1 MISSQMLKGTLEGCI
16 LQIIS
21 RRETYGY
28 EIAETLMRYGFG
40 KIAEGTIYPLLLRL
54 ERNGLVLTEYRPSEL
69 GPKRKYY
76 RLSDEGRT
84 ALGSLKMRSIN
95 YSTEGTKMN
104 KLTRKLRDENNELEK
119 QLSEEANAVL
129 TDIVVYIRCANISEF
144 NQERVRRDI
153 DEMLLEGERRGQSVD
168 DIIGGDYKT
177 FCDSVISEVP
187 QLTAAQKTMT
197 VVSYAVMAIGIM
209 LAIWT
214 VFAPI
219 RGLTQGGV
227 WYMVNIGTVD
237 IIEGVAVI
245 AASFY
250 IVDYI
255 CKNSFKPKKTL
266 FFVGLAV
273 IIVAFAAALVFIP
286 KVTLLKMNIG
296 VSVLVLAVLAAV
308 YFALNAK
315 LA

>member
-1 MISSQMLKGTLEGCI
+1 
-16 LQIIS
+16 
-21 RRETYGY
+21 
-28 EIAETLMRYGFG
+28 
-40 KIAEGTIYPLLLRL
+40 
-54 ERNGLVLTEYRPSEL
+54 
-69 GPKRKYY
+69 
-76 RLSDEGRT
+76 
-84 ALGSLKMRSIN
+84 
-95 YSTEGTKMN
+95 MN
-104 KLTRKLRDENNELEK
+104 KAARMLRDENNELELG
-119 QLSEEANAVL
+119 LSSEANDVM

>member
-1 MISSQMLKGTLEGCI
+1 
-16 LQIIS
+16 
-21 RRETYGY
+21 
-28 EIAETLMRYGFG
+28 
-40 KIAEGTIYPLLLRL
+40 
-54 ERNGLVLTEYRPSEL
+54 
-69 GPKRKYY
+69 
-76 RLSDEGRT
+76 
-84 ALGSLKMRSIN
+84 
-95 YSTEGTKMN
+95 MN

-286 KVTLLKMNIG
+286 KVTLLKMHIG

-308 YFALNAK
+308 YFIFNAK

>member
-1 MISSQMLKGTLEGCI
+1 
-16 LQIIS
+16 
-21 RRETYGY
+21 
-28 EIAETLMRYGFG
+28 
-40 KIAEGTIYPLLLRL
+40 
-54 ERNGLVLTEYRPSEL
+54 
-69 GPKRKYY
+69 
-76 RLSDEGRT
+76 
-84 ALGSLKMRSIN
+84 
-95 YSTEGTKMN
+95 MN

-129 TDIVVYIRCANISEF
+129 TDIVVCIRCANISEF

-286 KVTLLKMNIG
+286 KVTLLKMHIG

-308 YFALNAK
+308 YFIFNAK

>member
-1 MISSQMLKGTLEGCI
+1 
-16 LQIIS
+16 
-21 RRETYGY
+21 
-28 EIAETLMRYGFG
+28 
-40 KIAEGTIYPLLLRL
+40 
-54 ERNGLVLTEYRPSEL
+54 
-69 GPKRKYY
+69 
-76 RLSDEGRT
+76 
-84 ALGSLKMRSIN
+84 
-95 YSTEGTKMN
+95 MN

-266 FFVGLAV
+266 FFCRTCGDYCRLCCGACFHSEGHFAENEHRRERSGACGACRRVLCTQRQACVSRLWNV
-273 IIVAFAAALVFIP
+273 I
-286 KVTLLKMNIG
+286 M
-296 VSVLVLAVLAAV
+296 
-308 YFALNAK
+308 
-315 LA
+315 

>member
-1 MISSQMLKGTLEGCI
+1 
-16 LQIIS
+16 
-21 RRETYGY
+21 
-28 EIAETLMRYGFG
+28 
-40 KIAEGTIYPLLLRL
+40 
-54 ERNGLVLTEYRPSEL
+54 
-69 GPKRKYY
+69 
-76 RLSDEGRT
+76 
-84 ALGSLKMRSIN
+84 
-95 YSTEGTKMN
+95 MN

-129 TDIVVYIRCANISEF
+129 TDIVVYIRCANNSEF

>member
-1 MISSQMLKGTLEGCI
+1 
-16 LQIIS
+16 
-21 RRETYGY
+21 
-28 EIAETLMRYGFG
+28 
-40 KIAEGTIYPLLLRL
+40 
-54 ERNGLVLTEYRPSEL
+54 
-69 GPKRKYY
+69 
-76 RLSDEGRT
+76 
-84 ALGSLKMRSIN
+84 
-95 YSTEGTKMN
+95 MN

-129 TDIVVYIRCANISEF
+129 TDIVVYIRGANISEF

-153 DEMLLEGERRGQSVD
+153 DEMLLEGERRGHSVD
-168 DIIGGDYKT
+168 DIIGGDYNT

-209 LAIWT
+209 RAIWT

>member
-1 MISSQMLKGTLEGCI
+1 M
-16 LQIIS
+16 
-21 RRETYGY
+21 
-28 EIAETLMRYGFG
+28 
-40 KIAEGTIYPLLLRL
+40 
-54 ERNGLVLTEYRPSEL
+54 
-69 GPKRKYY
+69 
-76 RLSDEGRT
+76 
-84 ALGSLKMRSIN
+84 
-95 YSTEGTKMN
+95 
-104 KLTRKLRDENNELEK
+104 
-119 QLSEEANAVL
+119 
-129 TDIVVYIRCANISEF
+129 
-144 NQERVRRDI
+144 RRDI

>member
-1 MISSQMLKGTLEGCI
+1 
-16 LQIIS
+16 
-21 RRETYGY
+21 
-28 EIAETLMRYGFG
+28 
-40 KIAEGTIYPLLLRL
+40 
-54 ERNGLVLTEYRPSEL
+54 
-69 GPKRKYY
+69 
-76 RLSDEGRT
+76 
-84 ALGSLKMRSIN
+84 
-95 YSTEGTKMN
+95 MN

-129 TDIVVYIRCANISEF
+129 TDIVVYIRYANISEF

>member
-1 MISSQMLKGTLEGCI
+1 
-16 LQIIS
+16 
-21 RRETYGY
+21 
-28 EIAETLMRYGFG
+28 
-40 KIAEGTIYPLLLRL
+40 
-54 ERNGLVLTEYRPSEL
+54 
-69 GPKRKYY
+69 
-76 RLSDEGRT
+76 
-84 ALGSLKMRSIN
+84 
-95 YSTEGTKMN
+95 MN
-104 KLTRKLRDENNELEK
+104 KRARILRNENNRFEEK
-119 QLSEEANAVL
+119 LSKETNDVL

>member
-1 MISSQMLKGTLEGCI
+1 M
-16 LQIIS
+16 
-21 RRETYGY
+21 
-28 EIAETLMRYGFG
+28 
-40 KIAEGTIYPLLLRL
+40 
-54 ERNGLVLTEYRPSEL
+54 
-69 GPKRKYY
+69 
-76 RLSDEGRT
+76 
-84 ALGSLKMRSIN
+84 
-95 YSTEGTKMN
+95 
-104 KLTRKLRDENNELEK
+104 
-119 QLSEEANAVL
+119 
-129 TDIVVYIRCANISEF
+129 
-144 NQERVRRDI
+144 
-153 DEMLLEGERRGQSVD
+153 
-168 DIIGGDYKT
+168 
-177 FCDSVISEVP
+177 
-187 QLTAAQKTMT
+187 
-197 VVSYAVMAIGIM
+197 SYAIMAIGIM